1 MLTKEQKWM
10 NRLKRCLKDMPS
22 GCELLVN
29 HSGCDESE
37 VSLIKLGTMQE
48 EDDLMFLNIT
58 EDLRKAEDF
67 SIKRVIACSE
77 NI

>member
-10 NRLKRCLKDMPS
+10 NRLQRCLKDIPS

-29 HSGCDESE
+29 LSGCDESE

-58 EDLRKAEDF
+58 EDLRKADDF